1 MRFEKEVHVRYSQ
14 VQAFA
19 KRSVRVAKKTGAA
32 VCPRELKYDMND
44 IKVASIAELGT
55 VEIPVESIIGTTVM
69 NEKGLYSPDFMPIAS
84 AGSPYAAQ
92 WCRLY
97 MDYLSDEGWYA
108 PIRCIEFL
116 GRFYVEDGKK
126 RVSVLKAHGAYTT
139 SAIVT
144 RILPVK
150 TEEEVIQ
157 NYYSFL
163 EDYEKTG
170 LYQTEFTMPDG
181 FAKLQHALGHEKDY
195 VWNDQDRFRF
205 LFNLVPVAFAMRS
218 TFGQRNVSAADA
230 LVILLENYSYQEIRK
245 MQPWERSAAL
255 QNAWMKLG
263 LADYQDAA
271 VEVVQ
276 KAS

>member
-1 MRFEKEVHVRYSQ
+1 MQFEKEVQVRYSQ
-14 VQAFA
+14 VQALA
-19 KRSVRVAKKTGAA
+19 KRSVRVAQKTGAA
-32 VCPRELKYDMND
+32 VSPRELKCDMSD
-44 IKVASIAELGT
+44 VKVASVVELGT

-69 NEKGLYSPDFMPIAS
+69 NEKGVYSPDFMPIAS
-84 AGSPYAAQ
+84 VGSPYAAQ

-150 TEEEVIQ
+150 TEEKVIQ

-163 EDYEKTG
+163 QDYEKTG

-181 FAKLQHALGHEKDY
+181 FVKLQQALGHEKDY
-195 VWNDQDRFRF
+195 VWNDRDRFHF
-205 LFNLVPVAFAMRS
+205 LFNLIPVAFAMGS

-230 LVILLENYSYQEIRK
+230 LVMLLENHSYQEIRK

-255 QNAWMKLG
+255 QNAWLKHSV
-263 LADYQDAA
+263 AEYKDAA
-271 VEVVQ
+271 VDVVQ